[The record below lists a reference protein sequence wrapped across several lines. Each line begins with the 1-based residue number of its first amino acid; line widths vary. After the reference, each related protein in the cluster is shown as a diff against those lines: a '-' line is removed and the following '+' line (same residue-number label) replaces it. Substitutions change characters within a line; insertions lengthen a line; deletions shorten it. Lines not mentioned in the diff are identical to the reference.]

1 MKNNLVFYKR
11 IGFKILAGVF
21 AAVAISLTIN
31 CIIATNIA
39 KSKLVDSKIDAIKN
53 IAFEK
58 GNALEQYIA
67 DNKAVA
73 SSIKNN
79 QQVIDA
85 AINYR
90 NVGMLNP
97 SKQKEIAA
105 YLKTV
110 ATSMDGIYENLF
122 ITVDS
127 TGFADCLDNATL
139 HDVGEENFYIQCQKN
154 GYYFGNNISPV
165 TGRPVYVIAYAITDP
180 TTGEMLGSINAS
192 IDMQNMGK
200 NIVRSDDGAVVTVLD
215 TNGII
220 IATNK
225 DAETNILFDLKK
237 EDPDAFNAILST
249 KLGHSKVDLRKYGG
263 ALSYLSYSVTENFV
277 SEVSVEY
284 DAITKEADSMARQL
298 TIISVVMVI
307 VSTVLIL
314 IIVSL
319 IIKPLQRASADVH
332 TIVKDIKDGH
342 GDLTRKLKITS
353 KDEVGLLVSNVNE
366 LTEAMASIISNV
378 QATTYTVTSSSNDIN
393 NSIGHAENDISH
405 VSATMEDM
413 SAASEETSASIS
425 QLMSQV
431 SSVNTLVEDFSKQS
445 NEQAKFA
452 DNVMKK
458 VTDIQNASIAE
469 REKANE
475 ALKTVTSNL
484 RAKIE
489 NAKRVQE
496 IGNLT
501 DEIISISAQTN
512 LLSLNAS
519 IEAAR
524 AGEAGRGFA
533 VVADEIRSL
542 ADSSKEAANRI
553 QDVTAGV
560 IAAVEDL
567 AQNAAEVTDFMIN
580 SNEIGHSH
588 EDELT
593 NSYSSDIQVLSE
605 AMLSFKEHSDEIQ
618 SSIGVIQ
625 SAIEAVDTA
634 AEENA
639 KGIADVAELTINIT
653 SELQDIVS
661 KSSNNAEETDA
672 LAKTINIFKVK

>member
-1 MKNNLVFYKR
+1 MKNSVVIYKR

-21 AAVAISLTIN
+21 AAVAISLLIN

-39 KSKLVDSKIDAIKN
+39 KLKLVDAKIDAIKN
-53 IAFEK
+53 IAYEK
-58 GNALEQYIA
+58 GNALEQYIS

-73 SSIKNN
+73 SAIKNN
-79 QQVIDA
+79 KQVIDA
-85 AINYR
+85 AIAYKNTG
-90 NVGMLNP
+90 VLNAAN
-97 SKQKEIAA
+97 QAELAA
-105 YLKTV
+105 YLKGV
-110 ATSMDGIYENLF
+110 AESMGGIYENLF
-122 ITVDS
+122 ITVGS
-127 TGFADCLDNATL
+127 TGYADCLDNATL
-139 HDVGEENFYIQCQKN
+139 HDVGEENFYIQCQQN
-154 GYYFGNNISPV
+154 GHYFGNNKSPV
-165 TGRPVYVIAYAITDP
+165 TERPVYVIAYAITDP
-180 TTGEMLGSINAS
+180 STGQMLGSINAS

-200 NIVRSDDGAVVTVLD
+200 NIVKSDDGAVVTVLD

-225 DAETNILFDLKK
+225 DAESNILFDIKK
-237 EDPDAFNAILST
+237 EDPDAFKAILAN
-249 KLGHSKVDLRKYGG
+249 KLGYNIVDLRKYGG
-263 ALSYLSYSVTENFV
+263 ALSYLSYSVTDNFV
-277 SEVSVEY
+277 SEVSVDY
-284 DAITKEADSMARQL
+284 DAITREANSMARQL
-298 TIISVVMVI
+298 TIVSVIMVI
-307 VSTVLIL
+307 VSTLLIL
-314 IIVSL
+314 LIVSIL
-319 IIKPLQRASADVH
+319 IRPLQRASAEVH
-332 TIVKDIKDGH
+332 SIVKDIRAGH
-342 GDLTRKLKITS
+342 GDLTKKIKVSS

-366 LTEAMASIISNV
+366 LTEAMAGIISNV
-378 QATTYTVTSSSNDIN
+378 QATTYTVTNASNDIN
-393 NSIGHAENDISH
+393 TNISHAENDISH

-431 SSVNTLVEDFSKQS
+431 SSVNVLVEDFSKQS

-458 VTDIQNASIAE
+458 VTSIQNASESE

-475 ALKTVTSNL
+475 ALKTVTGNL
-484 RAKIE
+484 RRKIE

-567 AQNAAEVTDFMIN
+567 AQNAAEVTDFMIS
-580 SNEIGHSH
+580 SNEEGHAH
-588 EDELT
+588 EDQLT

-605 AMLSFKEHSDEIQ
+605 AMVAFKEHSDEIQ
-618 SSIGVIQ
+618 ASIGVIK

-653 SELQDIVS
+653 AELQDIVT
-661 KSSNNAEETDA
+661 KSSNNAKETDA
-672 LAKTINIFKVK
+672 LANTINVFKV